1 MKCTLGVEGST
12 GSAGAPTLLPFARL
26 LEQTPTPVELFARD
40 RVFWRLVAHAAFIGL
55 LAGAAAWIFTAVVEL
70 STESLWGE
78 DIEYAFMG
86 GEWWWLLVTTGA
98 GLAVGWLRHWLNVPE
113 DPTGSLAA
121 IQEARVEHRTAVQT
135 IAVSAVSLIGGAS
148 LGPFDAATRS
158 GGGIGSWLSARL
170 DLPDEMA
177 RINTL
182 SGINGSV
189 GGMLTAPV
197 LATLFVSELH
207 RPDPDRYYR
216 VLIPNLVGS
225 VFGFFVVFSLAGDTF
240 LGVFA
245 VPTFDVEIW
254 HFGVAVLLGV
264 LAAAISWLLG
274 ATLVVVRGL
283 AVRARAHTIL
293 LTGAGGLGFGLIG
306 VALPL
311 TLASGK
317 EQLTV
322 SLDRVDELGVA
333 LVVAVV
339 VGKILAMA
347 IALGT
352 GFIGGPVMPSLFIG
366 GAAGIAVHLLVPD
379 LPLGL
384 TFSAMLVAVPG
395 ASVKAPFSMVL
406 LAALTVGLGAANT
419 APAAVAVIV
428 SYLATSGLGLF
439 GMRTGQSVDPDE
451 EHQVVFRDELFEVG
465 EPAPPAD
472 EPPGSRGAEE

>member
-1 MKCTLGVEGST
+1 
-12 GSAGAPTLLPFARL
+12 
-26 LEQTPTPVELFARD
+26 VELFARD
-40 RVFWRLVAHAAFIGL
+40 RVFWRLVAHAALIGL
-55 LAGAAAWIFTAVVEL
+55 LAGAAAWIFTRVVKL
-70 STESLWGE
+70 GTEALWGE
-78 DIEYAFMG
+78 DIDYGFMA
-86 GEWWWLLVTTGA
+86 GEWWWLLITAGA
-98 GLAVGWLRHWLNVPE
+98 GLLVGWLRHWLKVPE

-121 IQEARVEHRTAVQT
+121 IQEGRVDHRTALQT

-158 GGGIGSWLSARL
+158 GGGIGSWLSTRL
-170 DLPDEMA
+170 DLPEEMK
-177 RINTL
+177 RTNTL
-182 SGINGSV
+182 SGINGSI

-225 VFGFFVVFSLAGDTF
+225 IFGFFVMFSLAGDTF
-240 LGVFA
+240 LGVFS

-254 HFGVAVLLGV
+254 HFAVAVALGV
-264 LAAAISWLLG
+264 VAAAISWLLG
-274 ATLVVVRGL
+274 ATLYVIRRL
-283 AVRARAHTIL
+283 AVRIKAHSIVLST
-293 LTGAGGLGFGLIG
+293 AGGLAFGLIG
-306 VALPL
+306 IALPL

-317 EQLTV
+317 EQLSV
-322 SLDRVDELGVA
+322 SLDQIDEIGIA
-333 LVVAVV
+333 LAIAVV
-339 VGKILAMA
+339 FGKILAMS
-347 IALGT
+347 IALAT

-406 LAALTVGLGAANT
+406 LATLTAGVGPADA

-428 SYLATSGLGLF
+428 AYLATSGLGLF
-439 GMRTGQSVDPDE
+439 GMRTGKSVDPDE
-451 EHQVVFRDELFEVG
+451 EHQVVFRDELFDIA
-465 EPAPPAD
+465 EPTTPTEKPP
-472 EPPGSRGAEE
+472 PTGATE